1 MSINK
6 TLEQRGE
13 RYGKFKDV
21 ASTTYALQEILRAA
35 SSHEHMSDDQVIALD
50 MICNKMARIVN
61 GDPSYLDNWHEI
73 SGYATLVEQELNITN
88 RDGEW

>member
-21 ASTTYALQEILRAA
+21 AAQPMHFKKFFEMR
-35 SSHEHMSDDQVIALD
+35 
-50 MICNKMARIVN
+50 RI
-61 GDPSYLDNWHEI
+61 I
-73 SGYATLVEQELNITN
+73 SI
-88 RDGEW
+88 